1 MARDVRTRM
10 FEEVAAAK
18 AYTSSINNPEQQ
30 AKVELAAFMA
40 IFHPTKEAEH
50 GQDPEND

>member
-1 MARDVRTRM
+1 MARDVRTHM

-18 AYTSSINNPEQQ
+18 AYSSSINNPEHR

-40 IFHPTKEAEH
+40 IFHPTKEADNGE
-50 GQDPEND
+50 DPEDN